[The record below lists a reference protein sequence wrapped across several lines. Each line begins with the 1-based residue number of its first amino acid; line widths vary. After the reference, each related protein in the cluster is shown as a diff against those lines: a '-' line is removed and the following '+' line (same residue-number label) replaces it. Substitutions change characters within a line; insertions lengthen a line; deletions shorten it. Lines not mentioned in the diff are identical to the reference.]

1 MNLVSV
7 SKVWFPLRASVLGE
21 DENPLGFSRIS
32 VEFSDSSCYSC
43 HSGCRHLVYLPP
55 QNSARTA
62 HTLMR
67 QIKLSRPPPT
77 HTHTPRSNRTDKRVR
92 EMYIG
97 IKGILT
103 ELLTHLLYFILKVF
117 LNNHGFITS
126 PFTFIGM
133 KLFFSQCSESDIKR
147 KIQNII
153 YNAL

>member
-1 MNLVSV
+1 MKIPSASAGYQLNSLT
-7 SKVWFPLRASVLGE
+7 LRVTLATQVVAILFTS
-21 DENPLGFSRIS
+21 
-32 VEFSDSSCYSC
+32 
-43 HSGCRHLVYLPP
+43 PP

-77 HTHTPRSNRTDKRVR
+77 HTHTHRESNRTDKRVR

-133 KLFFSQCSESDIKR
+133 KHFFPTM
-147 KIQNII
+147 
-153 YNAL
+153 L

>member
-7 SKVWFPLRASVLGE
+7 SKVWFPLRAPVLGE

-55 QNSARTA
+55 PELRADSPYVNASNQTFSSSS
-62 HTLMR
+62 H
-67 QIKLSRPPPT
+67 T

-133 KLFFSQCSESDIKR
+133 KHFFPTM
-147 KIQNII
+147 
-153 YNAL
+153 LWVWH